1 MLVPNLTKM
10 QLSLGP
16 TTIDDLTQSSLLS
29 LNESLSPRDSL
40 FEVFSGLVS
49 MIEARNG
56 DMKK

>member
-16 TTIDDLTQSSLLS
+16 TIDDLTQSSLLS